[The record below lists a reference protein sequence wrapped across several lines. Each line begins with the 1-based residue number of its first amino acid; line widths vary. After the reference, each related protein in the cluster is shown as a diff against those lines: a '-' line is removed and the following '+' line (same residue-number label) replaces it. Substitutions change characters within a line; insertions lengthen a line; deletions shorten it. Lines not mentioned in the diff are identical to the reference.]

1 MLEANTR
8 AHMLLGLPL
17 PEGLRFSVQ
26 IAENWTFI
34 TKLSP
39 GDVEAYKLQ
48 QQWQELVV

>member
-1 MLEANTR
+1 MLEANTH

-34 TKLSP
+34 TKPSP
-39 GDVEAYKLQ
+39 GDVEAYNNSDMQ
-48 QQWQELVV
+48 RRN